1 MTNIKEVVKD
11 KNIAKERQKKVPVRK
26 SSIWFVGWSIKI
38 M

>member
-26 SSIWFVGWSIKI
+26 AQYGLWDGA
-38 M
+38 